1 MTREERPRRNPIP
14 VLPLLLIA
22 IGVLV
27 LIVNL
32 GVVSWAAV
40 LDLWT
45 LWPLLLIAIG
55 VDLITRGRLRLFV
68 VAAVLVLGAL
78 AWNGTLRVPGVAL
91 GPALPADVHRI
102 SHPLAGADRAE
113 VLLSP
118 GVAELIIGSE
128 AGADT
133 VISGEIRT
141 GRGERLVEEASV
153 SGGSAVV
160 ELRSEND
167 RAFSGFNRSQ
177 RRWELELND
186 QVPLDLTLDSGV
198 GRNQFDLRG
207 LTLTSLRIDGG
218 VGEVSVT
225 LPETGGYSGRLNL
238 GVGATTIRIPEGVAA
253 AIQVDTGIGAVNV
266 RGDFVRAGDR
276 YLSPDFETATER
288 IELDV
293 DGGVGAITVEAIR

>member
-27 LIVNL
+27 LTVNL

-55 VDLITRGRLRLFV
+55 VDLIARGRLRLFV

-91 GPALPADVHRI
+91 GPASPADVHSI

-198 GRNQFDLRG
+198 GRNLLDLRG

-225 LPETGGYSGRLNL
+225 LPETGGYSGRFNL

-253 AIQVDTGIGAVNV
+253 AIQVDTGIGVVNV

-276 YLSPDFETATER
+276 
-288 IELDV
+288 
-293 DGGVGAITVEAIR
+293 